1 MFNYLNTNRLA
12 RMRFPSL
19 LNLSALFFAAFL
31 TGCASSGGVD
41 DDTYGMPVA
50 QLYEEAKKLLT
61 KGEYSSAIQYYE
73 KLESRFPY
81 GTYAERSRLEVIYA
95 YYKDSQP
102 ETAII
107 SADRFIKLHPNHQN
121 VDYAYYL
128 RGLASFDNSVS
139 FMDKFFD
146 QEPSE
151 RDPKSVRKAFK
162 YFSELIQRFPKSR
175 YTSDSIKRMKELRE
189 NLARYEVHVA
199 NYYQRRGAHLAAAN
213 RAKYIIENYQ
223 GSRSIPDALVIMI
236 HSYRKL
242 GMHELA
248 SDALRVLELNHPE
261 HDKTKALKESQ
272 QKLSKSGTQKQKAQ

>member
-1 MFNYLNTNRLA
+1 
-12 RMRFPSL
+12 MRFPRL

-31 TGCASSGGVD
+31 TGCASSGDVD

-50 QLYEEAKKLLT
+50 QLYQEAKMLLS
-61 KGEYSSAIQYYE
+61 KGDYATAIQYYE

-81 GTYAERSRLEVIYA
+81 GTYAERARIEVSYA

-107 SADRFIKLHPNHQN
+107 AADRFIKLHPNHQH

-128 RGLASFDNSVS
+128 RGLASFDNSIS
-139 FMDKFFD
+139 FMDKLFD

-162 YFSELIQRFPKSR
+162 YFAELIQRFPKSR
-175 YTSDSIKRMKELRE
+175 YLADSIKRMKELRE
-189 NLARYEVHVA
+189 NLARYEIHVA

-213 RAKYIIENYQ
+213 RAKYIVENYQ
-223 GSRSIPDALVIMI
+223 GSKSIPDALALMT

-242 GMHELA
+242 GMHDLA
-248 SDALRVLELNHPE
+248 SDALRVLELNPPDHE
-261 HDKTKALKESQ
+261 KTKALKESHQ
-272 QKLSKSGTQKQKAQ
+272 ELSKSEEQKAK

>member
-1 MFNYLNTNRLA
+1 
-12 RMRFPSL
+12 MRFPRL

-31 TGCASSGGVD
+31 TGCASSGDID

-50 QLYEEAKKLLT
+50 QLYQEAKNLLT
-61 KGEYSSAIQYYE
+61 KGDYATAIQYYE

-81 GTYAERSRLEVIYA
+81 GTYAERARIEVSYA

-107 SADRFIKLHPNHQN
+107 AADRFIKLHPNHQH

-128 RGLASFDNSVS
+128 RGLASFDNSIS
-139 FMDKFFD
+139 FMDKLFD

-162 YFSELIQRFPKSR
+162 YFAELIQRFPKSR
-175 YTSDSIKRMKELRE
+175 YLADSIKRMKELRE

-213 RAKYIIENYQ
+213 RAKYIVENYQ
-223 GSRSIPDALVIMI
+223 GSKSIPDALALMT

-242 GMHELA
+242 GMHDLA
-248 SDALRVLELNHPE
+248 SDALRVLELNHPDHE
-261 HDKTKALKESQ
+261 KTKALKESHQ
-272 QKLSKSGTQKQKAQ
+272 ELSKSEEQKAK

>member
-1 MFNYLNTNRLA
+1 
-12 RMRFPSL
+12 MRFSSL
-19 LNLSALFFAAFL
+19 LNLSALLLAAFL
-31 TGCASSGGVD
+31 TGCASSGDVD
-41 DDTYGMPVA
+41 DETYGMPVA

-61 KGEYSSAIQYYE
+61 TGNYSTAIQYYE

-81 GTYAERSRLEVIYA
+81 GAYAERARLEVIYA

-128 RGLASFDNSVS
+128 RGLASFDNSIS
-139 FMDKFFD
+139 FMDKLFD

-151 RDPKSVRKAFK
+151 RDPKSVRKAFR
-162 YFSELIQRFPKSR
+162 YFAELIQRFPKSR
-175 YTSDSIKRMKELRE
+175 YTADSINRMKELRE

-213 RAKYIIENYQ
+213 RAKYIVENYQ
-223 GSRSIPDALVIMI
+223 GSKSIPDALALMTQ
-236 HSYRKL
+236 SYRKL
-242 GMHELA
+242 GMHDLA
-248 SDALRVLELNHPE
+248 ADALRVLELNHPE
-261 HDKTKALKESQ
+261 HEKTKALKKSQ
-272 QKLSKSGTQKQKAQ
+272 QKLSKSEVQKAK